1 MEICYMIKVEKLSYG
16 FPEKDLY
23 KEISFTIEDGQHCVL
38 IGSNGTGKTTL
49 VQLLMNPDDF
59 LYDGKIKRD
68 LQGRMG
74 YVSQFEKAE
83 KEREISVFDFLAED
97 FVALQNAMAQVCMQM
112 ETSTDLEP
120 LMERYQQIL
129 DESMSMDADNYESNI
144 RKELKIAGI
153 QHLENLHVSA
163 ISGGEYKLLQVI
175 KQILRMPELLIM
187 DEPDVFL
194 DFDNLKGL
202 RDLLNSYKGTMIAI
216 THNRYLLNH
225 CFNKI
230 LHLENADVQ
239 EFEGSYPEYNFN
251 LLAQKIE
258 LQEQAAMEQEEIERN
273 QKIVDKLRANAT
285 RVTSASRGK
294 ALHARVSYLE
304 RLEARR
310 IKAPFVEL
318 RQPKIE
324 LPYIMSDENAEY
336 ALQDVSN
343 ENSLGELADKATDAP
358 NSKNGTLIQ
367 AGEELSEEKMTV
379 LQVNDYAL
387 VYDELLLENVRFELK
402 EGEKVAIVGP
412 NGTGKTTLLR
422 DIYKNDNPFISIA
435 ENTSIGFLSQIHGE
449 MLNEDNT
456 IYEEFESI
464 GFETHAQIAEY
475 LEAYCFEPD
484 MLSSRIEV
492 LSGGEKNLLQLAKI
506 GASDANLLLLDEP
519 TSHLDMYSQI
529 ALEKAIAD
537 YKGTVLMVSH
547 DFYTVANSVDYVLFV
562 EDKSI
567 RKMRIRSFRKMIY
580 EHHFNKEY
588 LELELKKKELETR
601 IEGLLQNKDYEAAKG
616 VCEQLEAVV
625 KQFTI

>member
-1 MEICYMIKVEKLSYG
+1 MIKVEKLSYG

-23 KEISFTIEDGQHCVL
+23 NEVSFTIEDGQHCVL

-49 VQLLMNPDDF
+49 VQILMHPEDF
-59 LYDGKIKRD
+59 LYDGKITRE
-68 LQGRMG
+68 LNGRMG

-83 KEREISVFDFLAED
+83 KERDITVFDFLAED
-97 FVALQNAMAQVCMQM
+97 FVALQKDMEAVCKEM
-112 ETSTDLEP
+112 ETAENLDV

-129 DESMSMDADNYESNI
+129 DESMSMDADSYESNI
-144 RKELKIAGI
+144 RKELKVAGL
-153 QHLENLHVSA
+153 QNLEELKVSA

-175 KQILRMPELLIM
+175 KQILRMPALLIM

-202 RDLLNSYKGTMIAI
+202 RDLVNSYKGTLIAV

-230 LHLENADVQ
+230 LHLENADIQ
-239 EFEGSYPEYNFN
+239 EFEGSFPEYNFT
-251 LLAQKIE
+251 LLAKKVE
-258 LQEQAAMEQEEIERN
+258 LQEQAAIEQEEIERN

-324 LPYIMSDENAEY
+324 LPYIMADESPVDDVGAEVCDINSHD
-336 ALQDVSN
+336 AVQQHN
-343 ENSLGELADKATDAP
+343 ELTENT
-358 NSKNGTLIQ
+358 TI
-367 AGEELSEEKMTV
+367 
-379 LQVNDYAL
+379 LQVSEYSL
-387 VYDELLLENVRFELK
+387 TFDEILLTNVSFELK
-402 EGEKVAIVGP
+402 AGDKVAIVGP

-422 DIYKNDNPFISIA
+422 DIYKNNNPFIAIA

-449 MLNEDNT
+449 MLNESNT
-456 IYEEFESI
+456 IYEEFEAL

-475 LEAYCFEPD
+475 LKDYYFEPD
-484 MLSSRIEV
+484 VLNSKIEV

-506 GASDANLLLLDEP
+506 GASDASLLLLDEP
-519 TSHLDMYSQI
+519 TSHLDTYSQI

-547 DFYTVANSVDYVLFV
+547 DFYTIANCVDYILFV

-580 EHHFNKEY
+580 ENHFNKEY
-588 LELELKKKELETR
+588 LELEQQKKELETR
-601 IEGLLQNKDYEAAKG
+601 VEALLQAHDYESAKG
-616 VCEQLEAVV
+616 VCERLEAVIS
-625 KQFTI
+625 KLTI